1 MLGIMDSGIA
11 RVLNETRIHIEQ
23 DSAVRLTERMHSA
36 PHAQHAVT
44 VLLRV
49 DAEVH
54 VVAADTAAS
63 GRVLVVPADVHHSAR
78 CEGLAM
84 SVLFDPERTEM
95 RALGERTR
103 RVDGKLAQRL
113 VGVAREADGALLGL
127 ADEVRR
133 TFRAGSA
140 PRRDARVDAVLERLL
155 ADDTTDLH
163 TLARSA
169 GVSAPHLRALFERD
183 VGISLRHYRLW
194 RRLVSAIDR
203 AVTSPPETTTRTAA
217 EAGFADAAHL
227 ARTSRDLIGYPMTA
241 LLGRPRRR

>member
-1 MLGIMDSGIA
+1 MIGIMESGLT

-23 DSAVRLTERMHSA
+23 DTAVRLTQRMRSA

-44 VLLRV
+44 VLLGV
-49 DAEVH
+49 DADVQ
-54 VVAADTAAS
+54 VNAAGATVS
-63 GRVLVVPADVHHSAR
+63 GRVLVVPADVHHAAR
-78 CEGLAM
+78 CEGVAM

-95 RALGERTR
+95 RAVGRRTR
-103 RVDGKLAQRL
+103 RVDGKLGERL
-113 VGVAREADGALLGL
+113 LGVAREADGALIGL
-127 ADEVRR
+127 AEEVRR
-133 TFRAGSA
+133 TFRAGS
-140 PRRDARVDAVLERLL
+140 PPPRDARVDAVLERLL

-194 RRLVSAIDR
+194 RRLVTAIGR
-203 AVTSPPETTTRTAA
+203 AVESPETTTRTAA
-217 EAGFADAAHL
+217 EVGFADAAHL
-227 ARTSRDLIGYPMTA
+227 ARTSRELIGYPMTA

>member
-1 MLGIMDSGIA
+1 MRS
-11 RVLNETRIHIEQ
+11 T
-23 DSAVRLTERMHSA
+23 

-44 VLLRV
+44 VLLGV

-54 VVAADTAAS
+54 VAATHATVS
-63 GRVLVVPADVHHSAR
+63 GRVLIVPADVHHSAR
-78 CEGLAM
+78 CDGTAM

-103 RVDGKLAQRL
+103 RVDGRL
-113 VGVAREADGALLGL
+113 GERLLGVAREANGALPGL
-127 ADEVRR
+127 ADELRK
-133 TFRAGSA
+133 TFRASS
-140 PRRDARVDAVLERLL
+140 PLRRDARVDAVLERLL
-155 ADDTTDLH
+155 ADDTTALQ

-183 VGISLRHYRLW
+183 VGISLRRYRLW
-194 RRLVSAIDR
+194 RRLVTAIDR

-227 ARTSRDLIGYPMTA
+227 ARTSRELVGYPMTA
-241 LLGRPRRR
+241 LLGRPRR